1 MSVSETE
8 TDIKYLYPYSS
19 VLQTVI
25 AFIFY
30 LSIWVTE
37 MICITW
43 NQHFMVL
50 LDVREFTIPGLRS
63 RLERIGNYMLLEA
76 CRFRRLGK

>member
-8 TDIKYLYPYSS
+8 TDMKYLYPWLSS
-19 VLQTVI
+19 VYAVT

-50 LDVREFTIPGLRS
+50 LDLREFTIPGLRS
-63 RLERIGNYMLLEA
+63 RLERIGNYMLLDA
-76 CRFRRLGK
+76 CRFQRLGK